1 MKIRPKQ
8 QMSIPS
14 NNHLLSLGMLIAL
27 IFGGCSATSSPSKG
41 ITTQQIV
48 DKIARQQPVLVEN
61 VTFEED
67 LDFTKLASFP
77 ETEAVNKVF
86 ISSPIFFKGC
96 TFKGKV
102 VAFKQNG
109 NRTST
114 TVCHFEKNLTFLDC
128 KFQNEINFKAASIVG
143 VACFSKSQ
151 FNRTASFEECNFE
164 SEALFDHILFAT
176 EAYFQNVNFSKKSNF
191 WQSIWTG
198 VCYFQGSTFGGD
210 ASFQLSDFRTGL
222 DFSLCTCHGLL
233 NFNYAN
239 FGKKG
244 IFDNCRFKNQVEFND
259 SNLRDGS
266 FAEALFDT
274 KASFINL
281 KSGSL
286 SFKDAYFFTQPP
298 QISLSEAK
306 TDIINVSGARIS
318 TGEWLKVEKII
329 K

>member
-8 QMSIPS
+8 LMSIQS
-14 NNHLLSLGMLIAL
+14 NNHLLSLGMLIVVIL
-27 IFGGCSATSSPSKG
+27 GGCSATSSKG
-41 ITTQQIV
+41 ITTQQII
-48 DKIARQQPVLVEN
+48 DKIARQQPVLIEN

-67 LDFTKLASFP
+67 LDFTKLAAFP
-77 ETEAVNKVF
+77 ETESVNKVF
-86 ISSPIFFKGC
+86 ISSPVFFKGC

-102 VAFKQNG
+102 MAFKQNG

-128 KFQNEINFKAASIVG
+128 KFQNEVNFKAASIVG
-143 VACFSKSQ
+143 IGCFSKSQ
-151 FNRTASFEECNFE
+151 FNRTASFEECDFG
-164 SEALFDHILFAT
+164 SEALFDHLLFAN
-176 EAYFQNVNFSKKSNF
+176 EAYFQNVNFRKKSNF

-198 VCYFQGSTFGGD
+198 VCYFQGTTFGSD

-233 NFNYAN
+233 NFNFAN

-244 IFDNCRFKNQVEFND
+244 IFDNCRFKNHVEFND
-259 SNLRDGS
+259 ANLRDGS
-266 FAEALFDT
+266 FVEALFET

-298 QISLSEAK
+298 QISLLEAK

-318 TGEWLKVEKII
+318 TGEWLRLEKLM